1 MVIGFVAP
9 QVIINVII
17 SLLVFTLYKA
27 KELLNVELTKVDCRA
42 RCQIL
47 ELLAMSI
54 SWKENG

>member
-1 MVIGFVAP
+1 MVIGFVAL

-17 SLLVFTLYKA
+17 SLLIFTLYKA
-27 KELLNVELTKVDCRA
+27 KKIFNVELTKVDCRA
-42 RCQIL
+42 RCEIL